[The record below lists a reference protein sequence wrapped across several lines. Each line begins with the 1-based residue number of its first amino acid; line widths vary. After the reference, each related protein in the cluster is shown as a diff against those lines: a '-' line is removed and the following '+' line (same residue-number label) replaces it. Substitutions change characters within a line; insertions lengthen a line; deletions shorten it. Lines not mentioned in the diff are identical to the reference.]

1 MGSPT
6 QPGTRPGRIDAT
18 PVRRHL
24 LTLWVLAALA
34 LVSSAARAGSTGG
47 EQQPFPRPNIIVIL
61 TDDQRSDTL
70 QFMPLLQQRLVQH
83 GVTFRNAFVTT
94 ALCCP
99 SRASLLTGQYPHN
112 HGVLDIRPPKGGVE
126 AFDPSSTLAT
136 WLTAAGYETA
146 LVGKYLNRYD
156 VTNPNIDFAA
166 VPPGWSR
173 WFAYSGFY
181 YDYSINDNGTVRHYG
196 SDPDD
201 YSTDVFR
208 DVAVDFVQHA
218 DRPFFLLFTPYAP
231 HGSDR
236 WNAGDPTPI
245 PAPADE
251 ALCPHRDLPRP
262 PSLNPDLSDEDAE
275 SLRRWRERAI
285 CSLTGV
291 DRAVEAILSAVPA
304 DEYDDTV
311 VIFSSDNGFAYGE
324 HGRKNGKSC
333 QYEECLR
340 VPLVVSYPGL
350 ITSPRTEPRM
360 ALNIDFAPTIA
371 ELAGITPQGVRIDG
385 TSLVPLLAGRKVPWR
400 KDFLFENY
408 YAAQDVM
415 TYGVR
420 SARYKYVDRVFQRD
434 ELYDLRFDRFEVTN
448 VFKDPL
454 YRKERLAMMARLQE
468 LLVET
473 GAKD

>member
-1 MGSPT
+1 MSRPT
-6 QPGTRPGRIDAT
+6 QLGQPAGRIGAT
-18 PVRRHL
+18 PTRHHR
-24 LTLWVLAALA
+24 LTLCVLAALTF
-34 LVSSAARAGSTGG
+34 VSFMMRSGTSAG
-47 EQQPFPRPNIIVIL
+47 EQQPFPRPNFIVIL
-61 TDDQRSDTL
+61 TDDQRWDTL
-70 QFMPLLQQRLVQH
+70 QFMPHVRERLVQH
-83 GVTFRNAFVTT
+83 GITFRNSFVTT

-112 HGVLDIRPPKGGVE
+112 HGVLNIRPPKGGVE

-136 WLTAAGYETA
+136 WLTDAGYETA

-156 VTNPNIDFAA
+156 VTNQNIDFAT

-181 YDYSINDNGTVRHYG
+181 YDYSINDNGTVRHFG
-196 SDPDD
+196 TNPED

-208 DVAVDFVQHA
+208 DVAVDFVQQA
-218 DRPFFLLFTPYAP
+218 DKPFFLLFTPYAP
-231 HGSDR
+231 HGSDK
-236 WNAGDPTPI
+236 WNGGDPTPI

-251 ALCPHRDLPRP
+251 ALCPHQELPRP
-262 PSLNPDLSDEDAE
+262 PSLNPNLSDEDAE

-291 DRAVEAILSAVPA
+291 DRAVDAILSAIPV
-304 DEYDDTV
+304 DEYDNTV
-311 VIFSSDNGFAYGE
+311 VLFSSDNGFAYGE

-340 VPLVVSYPGL
+340 VPLIVSYPGL
-350 ITSPRTEPRM
+350 ITAPRTEPRM
-360 ALNIDFAPTIA
+360 VLNIDYAPTIA
-371 ELAGITPQGVRIDG
+371 ELAGIEPENVRIDG
-385 TSLVPLLAGRKVPWR
+385 TSFVPLLTHRKVPWR

-408 YAAQDVM
+408 YPAADVM

-420 SARYKYVDRVFQRD
+420 SARYKYVDRVFQPD
-434 ELYDLRFDRFEVTN
+434 ELYDLRFDRYEVTN
-448 VFKDPL
+448 VFKDRL
-454 YRKERLAMMARLQE
+454 YRQERLAMQARLQE